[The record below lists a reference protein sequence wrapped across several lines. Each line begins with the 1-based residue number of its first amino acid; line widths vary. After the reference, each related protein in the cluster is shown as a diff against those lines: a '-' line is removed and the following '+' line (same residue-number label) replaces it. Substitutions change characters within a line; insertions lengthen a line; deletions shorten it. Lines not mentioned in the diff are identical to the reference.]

1 MSSDPTLAEQ
11 RHRPA
16 WWASA
21 PLRTTGGW
29 VAAFLA
35 LSALIGALCAVF
47 WVQVV
52 ELPTYTVRDDF
63 SARTTERGLT
73 EYFATDAWFVGIGL
87 LIGVGL
93 GLIAWKWFSELG
105 WPVAVLAAGG
115 ALLAGLVCWG
125 LGERLGPGPFDIRL
139 AGANPGDVVPIQFLL
154 RSKWVALS
162 TWTFGALVPVL
173 LWSTLGPD
181 SEDPPRPSPREARWT
196 RNPRTKAAEPAPAE
210 SGEVLGRDIDP
221 MPR

>member
-162 TWTFGALVPVL
+162 TWTFGALVRCC
-173 LWSTLGPD
+173 G
-181 SEDPPRPSPREARWT
+181 RPSDPTARILPVRRREARWT